1 MGRWYCIL
9 FWLLLACLQP
19 LGAAAIEAAEPE
31 FTPGDLELRIHQL
44 VNVERQKRRLP
55 ALKFDPELARIARG
69 HSQDMAAG
77 EYFSHID
84 RAGRT
89 PSQRADAA
97 GFVCRVRRGQ
107 LIDIGVAENL
117 SLNHRYSSMSI
128 AVHNGREERSYRWS
142 TLDEIAQSTVNGW
155 LLSPEHRKNLLDR
168 TLGSEGI
175 GIVFAAEGKIYI
187 TQLFC

>member
-1 MGRWYCIL
+1 MKRRLCNL
-9 FWLLLACLQP
+9 WLLIICLLP
-19 LGAAAIEAAEPE
+19 VNGAGAEPPA
-31 FTPGDLELRIHQL
+31 FTPGDLELRIHQR
-44 VNVERQKRRLP
+44 VNDERQAQQRP
-55 ALKFDPELARIARG
+55 ALRFDPELAKIARG
-69 HSQDMAAG
+69 HSRDMAAG
-77 EYFSHID
+77 GYFSHID

-89 PSQRADAA
+89 PGQRADAA

-117 SLNHRYSSMSI
+117 SLNHRYSSMTI

-142 TLDEIAQSTVNGW
+142 TLEEIARSTVNGW
-155 LLSPEHRKNLLDR
+155 LSSPEHRENLLDR

-175 GIVFAAEGKIYI
+175 GIVFAADGKIYI